1 MGIKKGREPTQT
13 STGLP
18 KLSST
23 CVLNMAS
30 TSCEVFENLKNFKLT
45 DKYFFRHG
53 WVVIHL
59 RYVYCAHSVCQ
70 TPM

>member
-23 CVLNMAS
+23 CVLSMAS
-30 TSCEVFENLKNFKLT
+30 TSCEVFETLKISNWQINTSSDMVGLSYT
-45 DKYFFRHG
+45 
-53 WVVIHL
+53 
-59 RYVYCAHSVCQ
+59 
-70 TPM
+70 